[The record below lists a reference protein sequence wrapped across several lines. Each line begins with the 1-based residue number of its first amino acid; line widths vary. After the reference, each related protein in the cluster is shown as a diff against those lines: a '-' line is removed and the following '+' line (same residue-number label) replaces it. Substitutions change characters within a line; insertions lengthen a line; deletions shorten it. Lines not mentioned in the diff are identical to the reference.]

1 MIKLNLYTIINV
13 LSIVLLSSS
22 AYCQRGH
29 VVSFDYRIDKRLSSK
44 DRAELSIKHKG
55 GNPGLVFSFTRYSS
69 EIKDAATNARILEMP
84 RAGADSNGGNVQI
97 WLLDDKLEVAVNGR
111 ISGRAMGVKFGAR
124 PEVAFTE
131 SNAIK
136 LKGPCRIQKL
146 APIEFGDDFARVE
159 DTADDSQWN
168 VLSGAFEVNMSRN
181 PGSSQSAFQLWSS
194 SPKAEGMALAKSSRW
209 FWKDLRIGVSILR
222 PDDSD
227 GETGLVFNWIDERN
241 YHLFAADHGNAEL
254 VRVRRGKREVL
265 KTAAVGLPAGAW
277 TRMEVVSSGGKV
289 SAMIGGR
296 PVIQTDD
303 DTALCGRTGLYINKL
318 AINYFDDFSARSA
331 AHDDFS
337 ENPPAP
343 FGPCEQQWSD
353 FSGKNFITDEYMAQW
368 AHPRCFWHGV
378 KDGSFVFRSRLF
390 NNAVVEWRALPR
402 QKLSPAP
409 RIKIFTDEETGEKG
423 YLFMLAR
430 EKISLT
436 KNGQTMKETKLEP
449 FPAITSIKAGA
460 LGGHLTLEIN
470 GAVVLEADDAEPIT
484 SGFVAA
490 DHGATTDVS
499 PRNLHRPDWRDSTLV
514 NSSHRLDYSFEHAPA
529 AWRADAGQWQGT
541 HRWACVPKWSFF
553 GGRGVAGSAECA
565 NGNAVLW
572 NLRRI
577 QGDFDLE
584 LFAAPMEGT
593 PQRAHFAFPVMI
605 NVAFCADGENL
616 GTGYNF
622 VYGTYDVPS
631 RLLLRDSELASDSS
645 RIEPGLRLLAN
656 EWYRRMTQ
664 TWQHIRIQRRNG
676 RIIIDAATHDNEA
689 VYLGLKRIFDQ
700 EDKLPEKSGQFAV
713 WTNGENGIAIARA
726 TLSFEASDGAGKPR
740 TAIER
745 VVEMKGNSGDPKTFS
760 RIFNT
765 DSGGAFRFPIF
776 DFTDKPRDIADDFLV
791 EFDWRPGE
799 NTHLSL
805 LLNVRD
811 QTAEVPLD
819 GKEHNRPYMI
829 SCPPAEITPLKNGWC
844 HVKARPAIALRE
856 AIADGKPLEIE
867 RISIGSPYDTL
878 EEIGGIGV
886 NARGAYY
893 DIANINMSG
902 GEILPEARTWLP
914 RFHGVS
920 FHNDFQDSL
929 GTVRRFGGYDGAAV
943 SLDRFQPAS
952 GTHSLKVYNQHV
964 CGTAGIS
971 LAKGR
976 FTPAEFPLLLLK
988 VKIPK
993 GIETAIVFMTD
1004 KGKFEYTLT
1013 NGADVAWKRIG
1024 SIAVP
1029 EDKWTDVS
1037 IDLAKLLPK
1046 DAVVYEVLLAD
1057 ALKMGSYQRIAFH
1070 VAAFS
1075 LVPAISPGDGI
1086 ELFGNY
1092 VAKYRFGVAGTEGKE
1107 QFVDGK
1113 LADIAAKLSDGLQT
1127 ITLEAEYEGGV
1138 KGRMMTFKVLKSAS
1152 KAQSPPERAKASEL
1166 LAPYVSYI
1174 PQDRLS
1180 RVTLDIPNSA
1190 PERLSDFGD
1199 MRIRRC
1205 AWVSRYTDDAATG
1218 NGCAEMLN
1226 MDENGFYSF
1235 YFKQGK
1241 WSPRRWPCF
1250 SFDYKITTPVCMLNF
1265 SLLVNDIMTIVEW
1278 TGPNGVGNYFW
1289 ESIVGKSEVAVQDG
1303 KWHHV
1308 EVNLLE
1314 MLKATRFKS
1323 GLPEDLVASELATWA
1338 TCHGGGGYV
1347 NPLNAQILIDN
1358 FAVYSNRGRSPS
1370 FEWRMPT
1377 ESLPASG
1384 YSLVLDQKSDTV
1396 PPETIMTNETCKS
1409 FENLEPGVWYF
1420 HIRAVGADGKW
1431 GSATHKRFVIEDEM
1445 K

>member
-1 MIKLNLYTIINV
+1 MIKLNLHTTIYV
-13 LSIVLLSSS
+13 LSIVLFNSVG
-22 AYCQRGH
+22 YCQRGH

-44 DRAELSIKHKG
+44 DKAELSIRHKG
-55 GNPGLVFSFTRYSS
+55 GRPGLVFSFTRYSS
-69 EIKDAATNARILEMP
+69 VLRDGATNVKILEMP
-84 RAGADSNGGNVQI
+84 RAGADGSGGNVQI
-97 WLLDDKLEVAVNGR
+97 WLWDDKLEVAVNGR
-111 ISGRAMGVKFGAR
+111 LAGGANGVKFSGR
-124 PEVAFTE
+124 PEVSFVE

-136 LKGPCRIQKL
+136 LKGQCRIQKL

-194 SPKAEGMALAKSSRW
+194 SPKAEGIALAKSSRW
-209 FWKDLRIGVSILR
+209 FWRDLRIGVSVLR
-222 PDDSD
+222 PENSD
-227 GETGLVFNWIDERN
+227 GETGLVFNWMDERN
-241 YHLFAADHGNAEL
+241 YHLFAADEAGAKL
-254 VRVRRGKREVL
+254 VRVRHGKREVL
-265 KTAAVGLPAGAW
+265 KTADIGLQSGAW
-277 TRMEVVSSGGKV
+277 TRMDVAIGGGKV

-296 PVIQTDD
+296 PVIQIED

-318 AINYFDDFSARSA
+318 AINYFDDFSARNA
-331 AHDDFS
+331 TAEDFTS
-337 ENPPAP
+337 TPPVP

-368 AHPRCFWHGV
+368 AHPRCFWHGT
-378 KDGSFVFRSRLF
+378 KDGTFVFRSRLF
-390 NNAVVEWRALPR
+390 NNVSVEWRALPR
-402 QKLSPAP
+402 QKLCAAP
-409 RIKIFTDEETGEKG
+409 RIKIFTDEETGGKG
-423 YLFMLAR
+423 YLFTVSS

-436 KNGQTMKETKLEP
+436 RNGQPMKETKLEP
-449 FPAITSIKAGA
+449 FPAITSIKAVA
-460 LGGHLTLEIN
+460 SVGHLSLEIN
-470 GAVVLEADDAEPIT
+470 GNNVLDADDSAPIA

-490 DHGATTDVS
+490 DLGATTDVS
-499 PRNLHRPDWRDSTLV
+499 PANLRRPDWRDSTLV

-553 GGRGVAGSAECA
+553 GGRGVGGAAECA

-676 RIIIDAATHDNEA
+676 RIIIDAATHNDEA

-700 EDKLPEKSGQFAV
+700 EDRLLEKSGQFAV
-713 WTNGENGIAIARA
+713 WTNGENGISIARA

-745 VVEMKGNSGDPKTFS
+745 VAVKNGNSGEPKTFS
-760 RIFNT
+760 RISNT
-765 DSGGAFRFPIF
+765 DSGGAFRYTIC
-776 DFTDKPRDIADDFLV
+776 DFADKPREVADDFII

-799 NTHLSL
+799 NTRLSL

-829 SCPPAEITPLKNGWC
+829 SCPPAEITPMKNGWF
-844 HVKARPAIALRE
+844 HVKARPAMALRE
-856 AIADGKPLEIE
+856 AISDGKPLEIE

-886 NARGAYY
+886 NARGAFY

-902 GEILPEARTWLP
+902 GEILVEKRTWLP
-914 RFHGVS
+914 RFHGIC

-943 SLDRFQPAS
+943 SLDKFQPEA

-976 FTPAEFPLLLLK
+976 FTSAEFPLLFLK

-993 GIETAIVFMTD
+993 GIETAVVFMTD

-1013 NGADVAWKRIG
+1013 NGADAAWNRIG
-1024 SIAVP
+1024 SVTVP

-1046 DAVVYEVLLAD
+1046 DAVVSEVLLAD

-1070 VAAFS
+1070 VAEFS

-1092 VAKYRFGVAGTEGKE
+1092 VAKHRFSVAGNENKE
-1107 QFVDGK
+1107 PFVDGK
-1113 LADIAAKLSDGLQT
+1113 LADIATKLPDGLQT
-1127 ITLEAEYEGGV
+1127 ISLEAEYEGGV
-1138 KGRMMTFKVLKSAS
+1138 KGRAMTFRVFKMAA
-1152 KAQSPPERAKASEL
+1152 KAQAPPDKPKPTEL
-1166 LAPYVSYI
+1166 LSPYVSYI

-1180 RVTLDIPNSA
+1180 RVTFDIPNGS

-1199 MRIRRC
+1199 MRIRRS
-1205 AWVSRYTDDAATG
+1205 AWISRYTDDAATG

-1226 MDENGFYSF
+1226 MDQDEFYSF

-1250 SFDYKITTPVCMLNF
+1250 SFDYKITTPGCMLNL

-1289 ESIVGKSEVAVQDG
+1289 ESIVGKAEVAVQDAQ
-1303 KWHHV
+1303 WHHV

-1314 MLKATRFKS
+1314 MLKATRFKN

-1338 TCHGGGGYV
+1338 TCHGGGGYD
-1347 NPLNAQILIDN
+1347 NPQNAQILIDN
-1358 FAVYSNRGRSPS
+1358 FAIYSNMGRSPS
-1370 FEWRMPT
+1370 FEWRMPSA
-1377 ESLPASG
+1377 SLPAVG
-1384 YSLVLDQKSDTV
+1384 YSFVLDQKPDTV
-1396 PPETIMTNETCKS
+1396 PPETSMTNETSKR
-1409 FENLEPGVWYF
+1409 FDDLQPGVWCF
-1420 HIRAVGADGKW
+1420 HIRAVGTDGKW
-1431 GSATHKRFVIEDEM
+1431 GPATHRKFAIEEE
-1445 K
+1445 KK